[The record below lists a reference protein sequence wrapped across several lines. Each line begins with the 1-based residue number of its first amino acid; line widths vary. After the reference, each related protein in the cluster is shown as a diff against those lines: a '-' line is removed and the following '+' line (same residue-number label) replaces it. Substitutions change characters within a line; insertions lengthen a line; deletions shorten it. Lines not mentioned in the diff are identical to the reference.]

1 MKSPPTQ
8 AIPSNLPS
16 HDGKLQTGKD
26 TYTDSS
32 CLYLEISIPL
42 PGENS

>member
-8 AIPSNLPS
+8 AILSNLPP

-32 CLYLEISIPL
+32 YLYLEASIPL
-42 PGENS
+42 SGENS